1 MKKNWTAVLLLTLA
15 PWARAQDFIPKFVY
29 IPPGEFD
36 MGSLDNEQDRSSD
49 ETLHRVRIS
58 QGFEM
63 QTTEVTQLQYYLIT
77 GSNPSWFK
85 DCEKYG
91 PKQEPICPNH
101 SVEQVSW
108 EDAQAFIQ
116 RLNELQDKCVYRL
129 PTEAEW
135 EYAARGGKSTS
146 YSFGSNASE
155 LGAHAWYYDNSNG
168 RTHAVASKKSNP
180 FGLYDM
186 HGNVWEWVQDWYG
199 DYPSG
204 SVTDPKGPSSGS
216 GRVIRGGS
224 WCRNARNLRSAHR
237 VFNGP
242 GDRNYD
248 VGFRLARSCR

>member
-1 MKKNWTAVLLLTLA
+1 MNCATVFLLA
-15 PWARAQDFIPKFVY
+15 FPPYAFAQDFIPKFVY

-36 MGSLDNEQDRSSD
+36 MGSPENEKDRFLN
-49 ETLHRVRIS
+49 ETPQHRVRIS

-77 GSNPSWFK
+77 GSNPSRFK

-101 SVEQVSW
+101 PVDMVSW
-108 EDAQAFIQ
+108 ADAQAFIQ

-135 EYAARGGKSTS
+135 EYAARGGEPTI
-146 YSFGSNASE
+146 YSFGSDASG

-168 RTHAVASKKSNP
+168 RSQMVASKMPNP

-199 DYPSG
+199 DYPKQSI
-204 SVTDPKGPSSGS
+204 TDPKGPSSGS
-216 GRVIRGGS
+216 RRVVRGGS
-224 WCRNARNLRSAHR
+224 WSNLARYLRSAPR
-237 VFNGP
+237 NSYGP
-242 GDRNYD
+242 GDRNDYL
-248 VGFRLARSCR
+248 GFRLVRSCR